1 LYISELF
8 REKPFRHR
16 VSWNTYPNM
25 CNMKDLLKQIDA
37 RRDELN
43 RYRPL
48 SAAQLHK
55 IEEALF
61 VEYTYESNRI
71 EGSTLTLQE
80 TALVIQKGITVSGK
94 SLREH
99 LEAINHYEAIGF
111 IKSVSGKNESF
122 NERTLKDLHAL
133 VLRSIDPANAG
144 RYRTI
149 NVRIAGSRH
158 IPADALKV
166 QELMDDYFN
175 FYESQRNLL
184 HPVLLSTSLH
194 EKLVT
199 IHPFI
204 DGNGRTARLIM
215 NLILLQHGY
224 TLVNIAGDN
233 DNRINYYNA
242 LEKCQTD
249 AEYDDFIQLVAEA
262 ELKSV
267 VSYLSIVKTGNG
279 K

>member
-1 LYISELF
+1 MKELL
-8 REKPFRHR
+8 R
-16 VSWNTYPNM
+16 
-25 CNMKDLLKQIDA
+25 QIDA
-37 RRDELN
+37 KRDELN
-43 RYRPL
+43 LYRPL
-48 SAAQLHK
+48 SIAQLQK

-80 TALVIQKGITVSGK
+80 TALVIQKGITISGK

-111 IKSVSGKNESF
+111 IKSVAEKNELF
-122 NERTLKDLHAL
+122 NERTLKDIHAL
-133 VLRSIDPANAG
+133 VLRGIDPENAG
-144 RYRTI
+144 KFRTV

-175 FYESQRNLL
+175 FYESQKNTL
-184 HPVLLSTSLH
+184 HPVLLSASLH
-194 EKLVT
+194 EKLVA

-215 NLILLQHGY
+215 NLILLQHGFP
-224 TLVNIAGDN
+224 LVNIAGDN
-233 DNRINYYNA
+233 DSRINYYNA

-249 AEYDDFIQLVAEA
+249 TRCDEFLQLVAEA

-267 VSYLSIVKTGNG
+267 VSYLSIVKTGNN

>member
-1 LYISELF
+1 MTMHELLQ
-8 REKPFRHR
+8 
-16 VSWNTYPNM
+16 S
-25 CNMKDLLKQIDA
+25 IDA

-48 SAAQLHK
+48 PAAQLEK
-55 IEEALF
+55 LEQALF

-80 TALVIQKGITVSGK
+80 TALVIEKGITVSGK

-99 LEAINHYEAIGF
+99 LEAINHFEAIGF
-111 IKSVSGKNESF
+111 VKAVAENNEPI
-122 NERTLKDLHAL
+122 NERTLKDIHAL
-133 VLRSIDPANAG
+133 VLRGIDAENAG
-144 RYRTI
+144 RYRSV

-158 IPADALKV
+158 IPPDAV
-166 QELMDDYFN
+166 TIQERMDEYYGY
-175 FYESQRNLL
+175 YEKQKGNL
-184 HPVLLSTSLH
+184 HPVLLSAHLH

-204 DGNGRTARLIM
+204 DGNGRTARLVM
-215 NLILLQHGY
+215 NLVLLQSGY

-233 DNRINYYNA
+233 ESRLRYYNA
-242 LEKCQTD
+242 LDKCQV
-249 AEYDDFIQLVAEA
+249 ENMCEEFLQLVVEA
-262 ELKSV
+262 EMKSI
-267 VSYLSIVKTGNG
+267 VSYIGIVKTGNS

>member
-1 LYISELF
+1 MDELLQKIDGLRSEL
-8 REKPFRHR
+8 
-16 VSWNTYPNM
+16 NN
-25 CNMKDLLKQIDA
+25 
-37 RRDELN
+37 
-43 RYRPL
+43 YRPL
-48 SAAQLHK
+48 STAQLK
-55 IEEALF
+55 NIEAALF

-71 EGSTLTLQE
+71 EGNTLTLAE

-111 IKSVSGKNESF
+111 IKSIAEKKEHF
-122 NERTLKDLHAL
+122 NERTLKDIHAL
-133 VLRSIDPANAG
+133 VLRGIDAENAG
-144 RYRTI
+144 KYRTV

-166 QELMDDYFN
+166 QELMYEYFD
-175 FYESQRNLL
+175 FYEKQKDVL
-184 HPVLLSTSLH
+184 HPVLLSAHLH

-204 DGNGRTARLIM
+204 DGNGRTSRLIM

-224 TLVNIAGDN
+224 TVVNIAGDSES
-233 DNRINYYNA
+233 RIAYYNA
-242 LEKCQTD
+242 LEKCQAD
-249 AEYDDFIQLVAEA
+249 ADCDDFWRLVMAA
-262 ELKSV
+262 ELTSIS
-267 VSYLSIVKTGNG
+267 SYCNTVKTGNG

>member
-1 LYISELF
+1 MHELLQ
-8 REKPFRHR
+8 K
-16 VSWNTYPNM
+16 
-25 CNMKDLLKQIDA
+25 IDA
-37 RRDELN
+37 LRNELN
-43 RYRPL
+43 QYRPL
-48 SAAQLHK
+48 PAAQLQK
-55 IEEALF
+55 LEQALF

-71 EGSTLTLQE
+71 EGSTFTLQE

-111 IKSVSGKNESF
+111 IKAVAENNEPF
-122 NERTLKDLHAL
+122 DERTLKDIHAL
-133 VLRSIDPANAG
+133 VLRSIDAENAG
-144 RYRTI
+144 RYRTV

-166 QELMDDYFN
+166 QERMDEYFT
-175 FYESQRNLL
+175 FYEKQKNIL
-184 HPVLLSTSLH
+184 HPVLLSAHLH

-215 NLILLQHGY
+215 NLVLLQSGY

-233 DNRINYYNA
+233 ESRLKYYNA
-242 LEKCQTD
+242 LDKCQ
-249 AEYDDFIQLVAEA
+249 AENMCEEFLHLVTEA
-262 ELKSV
+262 EIKSIT
-267 VSYLSIVKTGNG
+267 SYTSIIKTGNG

>member
-1 LYISELF
+1 MKELLQKIDVLRSEVT
-8 REKPFRHR
+8 K
-16 VSWNTYPNM
+16 
-25 CNMKDLLKQIDA
+25 C
-37 RRDELN
+37 
-43 RYRPL
+43 RPL
-48 SAAQLHK
+48 SAAQLQK

-71 EGSTLTLQE
+71 EGNTLTLQE

-111 IKSVSGKNESF
+111 IKSIAEKNESL
-122 NERTLKDLHAL
+122 NERTLKDIHAL
-133 VLRSIDPANAG
+133 VLRGIDPENAG
-144 RYRTI
+144 RYRNV

-166 QELMDDYFN
+166 QELMDAYFE
-175 FYESQRNLL
+175 FYENQKETL
-184 HPVLLSTSLH
+184 HPVLMAAHLH

-204 DGNGRTARLIM
+204 DGNGRTSRLIM

-224 TLVNIAGDN
+224 TLVNITGDSES
-233 DNRINYYNA
+233 RIQYYNA
-242 LEKCQTD
+242 LEKCQSD
-249 AEYDDFIQLVAEA
+249 NACEEFLQLVAEA
-262 ELKSV
+262 ELKSIA
-267 VSYLSIVKTGNG
+267 SYFSIIKTGNG
-279 K
+279 DNKT